1 MLKKE
6 LASVWI
12 TSDGKKFLSKKEAE
26 TYEQINNKENT
37 TWLERL
43 LLNQK

>member
-1 MLKKE
+1 MITKE
-6 LASVWI
+6 LESVWI

-26 TYEQINNKENT
+26 TYEQTNNKENT

>member
-1 MLKKE
+1 MITKE
-6 LASVWI
+6 LESVWI
-12 TSDGKKFLSKKEAE
+12 ASDGKKFLSKKEAE
-26 TYEQINNKENT
+26 THEQTNNKENK

>member
-1 MLKKE
+1 MITKE

-12 TSDGKKFLSKKEAE
+12 TSDSKKFLSKKEAE
-26 TYEQINNKENT
+26 THEQTNNKENI

-43 LLNQK
+43 LPNQK

>member
-1 MLKKE
+1 MIMKE

-12 TSDGKKFLSKKEAE
+12 TSDGKKFLSTKEAE
-26 TYEQINNKENT
+26 RHEQNNNKENK

-43 LLNQK
+43 RLNQK

>member
-1 MLKKE
+1 MITKE

-26 TYEQINNKENT
+26 TSEQTNNKENT

-43 LLNQK
+43 RLRQK

>member
-26 TYEQINNKENT
+26 THEQTNNKENK
-37 TWLERL
+37 TWLGRL
-43 LLNQK
+43 LLNEK